1 MKKILKL
8 SLFAM
13 LMLVIL
19 VACGDNDTSTADDP
33 DDDYDDQVEE
43 VENGDDNG
51 EEADDEPEP
60 DDDGDDNGDV
70 AEGLSPYAGETV
82 VVGIWAGSDAE
93 IAVRPDQE
101 AAFTE
106 ETGIYIEWRVYTE
119 FDDQLSTDLIAG
131 TAPDVFYV
139 DAFQFPRLHAE
150 GVLVN
155 MDDFIANTPDFNLDD
170 LYAGPLSAFTTAD
183 GSIYGIP
190 KDFSTL
196 GLFYNIDML
205 EEAGFSPDD
214 IPTTMEDLP
223 AFLAELAPELPDGAI
238 PAATAAD
245 LARHVFALEAN
256 GTPITDADGFAVL
269 AEDDQLEFIEML
281 VSAFQDDL
289 VARPEDLGTDWSG
302 DTFGLEHVA
311 LMIEGNWAIGH
322 VEGNFPDVNFG
333 TRELPTMS
341 GDNGTMVF
349 TVSYSINSASSIP
362 GAAWEF
368 VNFVTGTEGM
378 HIMTEG
384 ATLLPSRGSTSQ
396 LMDLYNHDILAPFVA
411 GAAYAT
417 PWQAGVTGPIIAREY
432 NNWLPMALSGD
443 MTLQEAMEQAVE
455 DANADIEIHMQ

>member
-1 MKKILKL
+1 
-8 SLFAM
+8 M
-13 LMLVIL
+13 LALVIL
-19 VACGDNDTSTADDP
+19 AACGDAEPAADDNGDDVVDEVDNG
-33 DDDYDDQVEE
+33 DDDVDEVDEE
-43 VENGDDNG
+43 VE
-51 EEADDEPEP
+51 DE
-60 DDDGDDNGDV
+60 DDNGDV

-106 ETGIYIEWRVYTE
+106 ATGIYIEWRVYTE
-119 FDDQLSTDLIAG
+119 FDDQLGTDLIAG

-155 MDDFIANTPDFNLDD
+155 MDDFIANTSDFDLAD
-170 LYAGPLSAFTTAD
+170 LYAGPLSAFTTAT

-205 EEAGFSPDD
+205 EAAGFSPDD
-214 IPTTMEDLP
+214 IPNTMEELP

-238 PAATAAD
+238 PAVTAAD

-256 GTPITDADGFAVL
+256 GTSIVDDDGFAVL
-269 AEDDQLEFIEML
+269 SEAGQLEFIELL
-281 VSAFQDDL
+281 VDAFQNDL
-289 VARPEDLGTDWSG
+289 VARPADLGTDWSG

-322 VEGNFPDVNFG
+322 IDGNFPDVNYG
-333 TRELPTMS
+333 TRELPTMN
-341 GDNGTMVF
+341 GQNGTMVF
-349 TVSYSINSASSIP
+349 TVAYAINSASDIQ

-378 HIMTEG
+378 LIMTEG

-432 NNWLPMALSGD
+432 NNWLPLALSGD
-443 MTLQEAMEQAVE
+443 DTLQEAMETAEE

>member
-1 MKKILKL
+1 MKKIFKL
-8 SLFAM
+8 SLFMM
-13 LMLVIL
+13 LMLAIL
-19 VACGDNDTSTADDP
+19 AACGDGGTTADDP
-33 DDDYDDQVEE
+33 DEDYDDQVEE
-43 VENGDDNG
+43 ADNDDENG
-51 EEADDEPEP
+51 EEP
-60 DDDGDDNGDV
+60 DDDGDEPDDDGDA
-70 AEGLSPYAGETV
+70 AEGLSPYVGETV

-106 ETGIYIEWRVYTE
+106 ATGIYIEWRVYTE
-119 FDDQLSTDLIAG
+119 YDDQLGTDLIAG

-150 GVLVN
+150 GVLVS
-155 MDDFIANTPDFNLDD
+155 MDDFIANTPDFNVDD

-205 EEAGFSPDD
+205 EAAGFSPND
-214 IPTTMEDLP
+214 IPDDMADLP

-238 PAATAAD
+238 PAVTAAD

-256 GTPITDADGFAVL
+256 STAIVDDDGFAVL
-269 AEDDQLEFIEML
+269 DDEGQLEFIEML
-281 VSAFQDDL
+281 VDAFQDDL
-289 VARPEDLGTDWSG
+289 IARPDDLGTDWSG

-333 TRELPTMS
+333 TRELPTMN
-341 GDNGTMVF
+341 GQNGTMVF
-349 TVSYSINSASSIP
+349 TVSYSINSASDNQ

-378 HIMTEG
+378 RIMAEG
-384 ATLLPSRGSTSQ
+384 ATLLPSRGSTSE

-417 PWQAGVTGPIIAREY
+417 PWQAGVTGPIVSREY
-432 NNWLPMALSGD
+432 NNWLPMALSGE

-455 DANADIEIHMQ
+455 DANADIETHMQ

>member
-1 MKKILKL
+1 MKKLLKL
-8 SLFAM
+8 SLITMFM
-13 LMLVIL
+13 LAFL
-19 VACGDNDTSTADDP
+19 VACGDEADNDPADD
-33 DDDYDDQVEE
+33 
-43 VENGDDNG
+43 NGDDPVEEIDNDDDDNG
-51 EEADDEPEP
+51 DEA
-60 DDDGDDNGDV
+60 DGDDNGDEPDDDDV
-70 AEGLSPYAGETV
+70 AEGASEYAGETV

-93 IAVRPDQE
+93 IEVRPDQE

-119 FDDQLSTDLIAG
+119 YDDQLGTDLIAG

-139 DAFQFPRLHAE
+139 DAFQFPRLHSE
-150 GVLVN
+150 GVLVS
-155 MDDFIANTPDFNLDD
+155 MDDFIANTPDFDLDD

-196 GLFYNIDML
+196 GLFYNIDLL

-214 IPTTMEDLP
+214 IPDDMADLP
-223 AFLAELAPELPDGAI
+223 AFLAELAPELPDDVI
-238 PAATAAD
+238 PAVTAAD

-256 GTPITDADGFAVL
+256 GTSIVDDDGFAVL
-269 AEDDQLEFIEML
+269 AEDGQLEFIEML
-281 VSAFQDDL
+281 VDAFQDDL
-289 VARPEDLGTDWSG
+289 IARPDDLGTDWSG

-333 TRELPTMS
+333 TRELPTMN
-341 GDNGTMVF
+341 GQNGTMVF
-349 TVSYSINSASSIP
+349 TVSYSINSASDNQ

-378 HIMTEG
+378 RIMAEG
-384 ATLLPSRGSTSQ
+384 ATLLPSRGSTSD

-417 PWQAGVTGPIIAREY
+417 PWQAGVTGPIVSREY
-432 NNWLPMALSGD
+432 NNWLPMALSGE
-443 MTLQEAMEQAVE
+443 MSLQEAMEQAVE
-455 DANADIEIHMQ
+455 DANADIETHMQ